1 MARNSILGNLILCLG
16 VAAATFGCATSQ
28 SPSVADS
35 RAGNLK
41 SAASPDSHCVVD
53 TASRIKRPADKACS
67 ATPGTSYSQQE
78 LESTGRIDTSDA
90 LRQLDPRIQ

>member
-1 MARNSILGNLILCLG
+1 MILGNLFLCLG
-16 VAAATFGCATSQ
+16 VAAATVGCATSSH

-41 SAASPDSHCVVD
+41 AAASPDSHCVVD
-53 TASRIKRPADKACS
+53 TASRIQRPADKACS

-78 LESTGRIDTSDA
+78 LESTGRINTGDA

>member
-1 MARNSILGNLILCLG
+1 MARNLILGAI
-16 VAAATFGCATSQ
+16 VAIAAFGCATST
-28 SPSVADS
+28 SPPSAADS

>member
-1 MARNSILGNLILCLG
+1 MSRNFILVLVL
-16 VAAATFGCATSQ
+16 AAATFGCATASHT
-28 SPSVADS
+28 PSVADS

-41 SAASPDSHCVVD
+41 AAASPDSHCVVE
-53 TASRIKRPADKACS
+53 TASRIQRPADKACS

-78 LESTGRIDTSDA
+78 LESTGRISTGDA

>member
-16 VAAATFGCATSQ
+16 VATATFGCATAP

-90 LRQLDPRIQ
+90 LKQLDPRIQ